1 MTNQVFDQWIP
12 VEYSPDVI
20 QRVQQNSA
28 VIRWGQNIP
37 MGTESRSTPRSGGV
51 QMAGIAKGGTY
62 GADTSTINDA
72 VWLYVQKFGSA
83 VPIAEEDL
91 NDSLAD
97 IVNAKT
103 KDAATSFAKLF
114 DNACLA
120 VSAAKGTSGNAF
132 DSAYYTLTQSDSDTG
147 YTANSNIVQSASG
160 GPTYDDFRNTL
171 SLLEAQDYFAPEDIV
186 VIAHPIFANILR
198 GVKDSQ
204 GRPIFN
210 ESSNGTAGG
219 GASGNLEVFGYPLQ
233 WSRGARLS
241 AAPTPTPTGHP
252 LLFFA
257 SRNYLLVGNRFPLS
271 TQAIDGNTGLGALTD
286 TAYLKFMA
294 RKAFAVGHENAIA
307 CLVDNSH

>member
-20 QRVQQNSA
+20 QRVQQVSA
-28 VIRWGQNIP
+28 VINFGQSVP
-37 MGTESRSTPRSGGV
+37 MSTESRSTPRSGGV
-51 QMAGIAKGGTY
+51 NMAGIAKGGTY
-62 GADTSTINDA
+62 TADTSTTNDA

-114 DNACLA
+114 DNACLG
-120 VSAAKGTSGNAF
+120 VSASKSSSGNAF
-132 DSAYYTLTQSDSDTG
+132 DSAYYALTQADSDTG
-147 YTANSNIVQSASG
+147 YSANANIVQSATG
-160 GPTYDDFRNTL
+160 GPTYNDLRNVL
-171 SLLEAQDYFAPEDIV
+171 GLVEAGDYFAPEDIV
-186 VIAHPIFANILR
+186 VFAHPIFANTLR
-198 GVKDSQ
+198 GILDSNN
-204 GRPIFN
+204 RPIFN
-210 ESSNGTAGG
+210 ESTNGTAGG
-219 GASGNLEVFGYPLQ
+219 GQGGGLTLFGHPLQ
-233 WSRGARLS
+233 WSLGARLS

-252 LLFFA
+252 LLFIA

-294 RKAFAVGHENAIA
+294 RKAFALGHEGAIA